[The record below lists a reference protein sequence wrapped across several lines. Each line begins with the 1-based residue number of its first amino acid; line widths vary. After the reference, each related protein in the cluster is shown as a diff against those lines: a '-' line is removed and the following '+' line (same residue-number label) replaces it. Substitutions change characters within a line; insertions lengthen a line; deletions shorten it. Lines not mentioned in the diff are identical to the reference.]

1 MGLRSFIRT
10 RFGKRLDDT
19 ANECSDYD
27 GIVTVGPEFY
37 DPPDDPWLA
46 GMARGASRAFSDR
59 TLAEPP
65 SHHPIAFR
73 RKGPPDH
80 V

>member
-1 MGLRSFIRT
+1 MRNP
-10 RFGKRLDDT
+10 FGRRVPKPLDDSEDR
-19 ANECSDYD
+19 AVDYC

-59 TLAEPP
+59 TLTEQPP
-65 SHHPIAFR
+65 FHLPRYR
-73 RKGPPDH
+73 R
-80 V
+80 